1 MADVIFDFLESLLD
15 RSITQTGRWVPSL
28 FGLQSNVV
36 AETVLRLLVWILV
49 ILLALARLAALV

>member
-1 MADVIFDFLESLLD
+1 VL
-15 RSITQTGRWVPSL
+15 SL